1 MARPATDIQER
12 IVHAARALFLQH
24 GVDGASLRQIAT
36 DAETNIGMIYYYF
49 KTKDDLFLGVV
60 EEIYAQFSS
69 DIAALAAEDSPIEA
83 RIHKLFMRFAAI
95 NEAETQVLQLIL
107 REALVSSERLQRV
120 AARFQTGHLPV
131 TLNMV
136 LGGIA
141 DGHLRSDLN
150 PIAIAMPL
158 FLLGAL
164 PQLAHRRVTA
174 SGLPI
179 AAVLPSPQ
187 DAARMLLEVLFHG
200 IAGPKHDPA
209 ALAPKSDPS

>member
-12 IVHAARALFLQH
+12 IVHAARGLFLQH

-60 EEIYAQFSS
+60 EEIYGKFSQ
-69 DIAALAAEDSPIEA
+69 DIQAIASGDGSLEQ
-83 RIHKLFMRFAAI
+83 RIQKLFELFASI
-95 NEAETQVLQLIL
+95 DAEQTQVLQLIL

-120 AARFQTGHLPV
+120 AARFQAGHIPV
-131 TLNMV
+131 VANMIF
-136 LGGIA
+136 GGIA
-141 DGHLRSDLN
+141 DGKLRSDLN
-150 PIAIAMPL
+150 PMALMVPV
-158 FLLGAL
+158 FLLGAM

-179 AAVLPSPQ
+179 AAALPTPE
-187 DAARMLLEVLFHG
+187 DTARMLLDVLFHG
-200 IAGPKHDPA
+200 IAGPKHER
-209 ALAPKSDPS
+209 

>member
-60 EEIYAQFSS
+60 EEIYGKLSQ
-69 DIAALAAEDSPIEA
+69 DIQAIATEDGSIEQ
-83 RIHKLFMRFAAI
+83 RIQKLFELFASI
-95 NEAETQVLQLIL
+95 DAEQTQVLQLIL

-120 AARFQTGHLPV
+120 AARFQAGHLPV
-131 TLNMV
+131 VANMIF
-136 LGGIA
+136 GGIA
-141 DGHLRSDLN
+141 DGKLRSDLN
-150 PIAIAMPL
+150 PIALMVPV
-158 FLLGAL
+158 FLLGAM

-179 AAVLPSPQ
+179 AAALPTPQ
-187 DAARMLLEVLFHG
+187 DSARMLLDVLFHG
-200 IAGPKHDPA
+200 IAGPKHER
-209 ALAPKSDPS
+209 

>member
-49 KTKDDLFLGVV
+49 KTKDDLFLAVV
-60 EEIYAQFSS
+60 EEIYGQFSS
-69 DIAALAAEDSPIEA
+69 HLQALAAEDSSIEA
-83 RIHKLFMRFAAI
+83 RIQKLYLRFT
-95 NEAETQVLQLIL
+95 ELSDQETQVLRLIL

-120 AARFQTGHLPV
+120 AARFQTGHIPV
-131 TLNMV
+131 MMSMV
-136 LGGIA
+136 LGGIG

-150 PIAIAMPL
+150 PIALGFSM
-158 FLLGAL
+158 FLLGGFS
-164 PQLAHRRVTA
+164 QLFHRRITD

-179 AAVLPSPQ
+179 AAALPSRE
-187 DAARMLLEVLFHG
+187 DTARMMLEVLFHG

-209 ALAPKSDPS
+209 ALAPKPES